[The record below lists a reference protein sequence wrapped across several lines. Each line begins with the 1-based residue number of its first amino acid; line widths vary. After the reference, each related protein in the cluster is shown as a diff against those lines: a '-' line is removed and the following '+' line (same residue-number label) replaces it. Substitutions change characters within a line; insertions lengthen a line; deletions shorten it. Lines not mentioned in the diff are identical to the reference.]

1 MFQGGGI
8 DGTGARGGVVRL
20 QDLQG
25 EEDVQTPSMV
35 LRNTPSGF
43 DGSTLPRMGLQRA
56 RPLQAYENE
65 PETPGSVM
73 RGTPGHYDSFT
84 LPARGVARLRGEVS
98 DTDVATPSEI
108 LRGTPGGFDGF
119 AGETIQVESEKP
131 ETPGSVMRGTPG
143 SFNSYTL
150 PSRSAMRPKDTQR
163 EEGVTPSA
171 VMRGTPGGFDSFTR
185 AAPVPAQDT
194 EPETPSAVMR
204 DTPGTYSPVSFTSD
218 GASDTALGP
227 LELGTDRGVEG
238 FLTMRQGSPVCA
250 EPDTPP
256 SKPIGGL
263 TGMAQTVGAKI
274 GRGLK
279 MPVERHASS
288 PAAIGVGEG
297 YETLV
302 RVNKDG
308 EAVDDEDAETEIGEK
323 AGDGKEDVHIVHGAE
338 TTELGNGIDC
348 RVMNVVS
355 TWSGGGMTRL
365 SGDRRVDALRGH
377 DSASDTD
384 FRILTADESDVRQSE
399 ITIDSQVIATASE
412 ELDSPTPTLT
422 NNDIID
428 QGVEAHHVPENADIA
443 PASPSR
449 GTSGK
454 IQAGG
459 LEMGGQSDG
468 CFDAPLNAPPSPPS
482 SIQSALTADSEERA
496 SSYRSASAP
505 HAALENGDEGVAGVG
520 NATPVVQQRKM
531 KMKIPATIH
540 PAGYGRRRGRR
551 SSRVGLGMGLGLAT
565 GVGEGAGAGKGKGNP
580 VILIEGVPADL
591 SWEEERSRV
600 GRGGGGL

>member
-25 EEDVQTPSMV
+25 EEDAQTPSVV
-35 LRNTPSGF
+35 LRNTPGGF

-73 RGTPGHYDSFT
+73 RGTLGRYNSFT

-108 LRGTPGGFDGF
+108 VRGTPGGFDGF
-119 AGETIQVESEKP
+119 TGETIQVESEKP
-131 ETPGSVMRGTPG
+131 ETPGTVMRGTPG

-150 PSRSAMRPKDTQR
+150 PSRSAVRLRDAQR

-171 VMRGTPGGFDSFTR
+171 VTCGIPGSFTSFTR
-185 AAPVPAQDT
+185 AAPVPTQDT
-194 EPETPSAVMR
+194 EPERPCAVMR

-218 GASDTALGP
+218 GASDTAPGP
-227 LELGTDRGVEG
+227 PELGTEEG
-238 FLTMRQGSPVCA
+238 SLTTLQDSPVCA
-250 EPDTPP
+250 ESDTPP
-256 SKPIGGL
+256 AKPVGGL
-263 TGMAQTVGAKI
+263 TGIAQTLGAKV
-274 GRGLK
+274 GRSLK
-279 MPVERHASS
+279 IPVERHVSS

-302 RVNKDG
+302 RVDKDG
-308 EAVDDEDAETEIGEK
+308 KAVDDEDAETEIGEK

-348 RVMNVVS
+348 GVMNVVS
-355 TWSGGGMTRL
+355 ACGGGGRTRVP
-365 SGDRRVDALRGH
+365 GDRRGDALRGH
-377 DSASDTD
+377 DSASDAD
-384 FRILTADESDVRQSE
+384 VRILTADESKVRRSE
-399 ITIDSQVIATASE
+399 NSIDSQVFATPSE
-412 ELDSPTPTLT
+412 ELGSPTPTLT
-422 NNDIID
+422 NTDIID
-428 QGVEAHHVPENADIA
+428 QGVEVHHVPENADIA
-443 PASPSR
+443 PASLSR
-449 GTSGK
+449 GASGK
-454 IQAGG
+454 MEAGG

-482 SIQSALTADSEERA
+482 SILSKLAADSEKRA
-496 SSYRSASAP
+496 SSYRSASGP
-505 HAALENGDEGVAGVG
+505 HTALERDDDDVPMAVA
-520 NATPVVQQRKM
+520 ARR

-540 PAGYGRRRGRR
+540 PAGYGRKRGRR
-551 SSRVGLGMGLGLAT
+551 SSRVGLGLGLGLVT
-565 GVGEGAGAGKGKGNP
+565 GVGEGAGAGKGNP